1 MSITDESRYHL
12 HQRLEAVLGPQEA
25 TVLMEHLPPVGW
37 ADVATRRDLDHVA
50 SQIRL
55 ELAGIESR
63 FQVALATTE
72 TSLRRDMATRND
84 LESLRN
90 ELLGELR
97 GDLASLETSLRG
109 EMASLE
115 TSLRGEMASMEKSLR
130 GDMASLETSLRGDLA
145 SMAQAIGAEI
155 HRLDESI
162 AVIRVDLHRDLR
174 RIQTQLLGAFLTL
187 AGILIALS
195 AFPVR

>member
-37 ADVATRRDLDHVA
+37 ADVATRRDLDHVE

-109 EMASLE
+109 
-115 TSLRGEMASMEKSLR
+115 
-130 GDMASLETSLRGDLA
+130 DLA

-162 AVIRVDLHRDLR
+162 AVIRVDLHRELR
-174 RIQTQLLGAFLTL
+174 RIQTQLLGAFLAL